1 MRGWFRRG
9 AIRTLDGL
17 VRWLGHPIRDH
28 RTGELLGRGFLI
40 PWRGKILVL
49 GLREKVRADFLPAPD
64 IRTRIFPGSA
74 LEGFTCPPGPPGGS
88 AGAGN
93 FVGVGTDSSPC
104 GSSAS
109 PRRQKDRF

>member
-9 AIRTLDGL
+9 AIRTLDVL
-17 VRWLGHPIRDH
+17 VRWFGHPIRDH

-64 IRTRIFPGSA
+64 IRYRVQWLGFVRPGDADFPR
-74 LEGFTCPPGPPGGS
+74 ERP
-88 AGAGN
+88 
-93 FVGVGTDSSPC
+93 
-104 GSSAS
+104 
-109 PRRQKDRF
+109 